1 MVEKY
6 LLIAS
11 RPEVCEIR
19 LYISRRVFIT
29 NRNALAT
36 KGLWSRRERVQ
47 RLIIQSECVNSPCV
61 GNSVEVADA
70 AMEDG
75 GMSMRS
81 MRLPAAEVL
90 ALPLQRLA

>member
-1 MVEKY
+1 MTLVRSGGGGRRGPR
-6 LLIAS
+6 IARVWGSS
-11 RPEVCEIR
+11 RVNIV
-19 LYISRRVFIT
+19 LQTATLAKSRR
-29 NRNALAT
+29 
-36 KGLWSRRERVQ
+36 KRVQ
-47 RLIIQSECVNSPCV
+47 SGSYGFNSVNSPCV